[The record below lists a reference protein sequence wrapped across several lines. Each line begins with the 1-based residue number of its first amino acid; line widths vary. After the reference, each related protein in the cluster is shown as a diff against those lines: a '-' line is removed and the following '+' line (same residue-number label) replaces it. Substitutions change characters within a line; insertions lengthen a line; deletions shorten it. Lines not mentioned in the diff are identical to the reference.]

1 MSDPIKHE
9 CGLAF
14 IRLRKNFSYYQQK
27 YGTVLWGLNKLYL
40 LMEKQHNRGQ
50 DGAGV
55 ATIKIG
61 MKPGERYISRR
72 RSNSPNYLRDL
83 FDGIFSNFVNL
94 PDEQLHNPDWLKNNK
109 PYIGELLMGHLR
121 YGTHGNNSVENCHP
135 FLRQNNGRSRV
146 LVLAGNFNM
155 TNVEELF
162 EELVELGQE
171 PKEKTDTVTVMEKIG
186 HFLDDEVQR
195 VFDWFKSDGYSNTK
209 INQLIVQHLDLQRI
223 LTRASKKFDG
233 GYVISGMI
241 GHGDMFVMRDPN
253 GIRPAF
259 YYQDEEVVVA
269 ASERPAIQTVFDV
282 PFASIKE
289 IKPGHALIVRSNGK
303 LDEQPFIQQSTAT
316 PCSFERIYFSR
327 GTDRD
332 IYTERKKLGELLA
345 KPALEAVGYDFKHT
359 VFSFIPNTAEVA
371 FYGLIEG
378 LEKELNNVKL
388 DKITKL
394 GDKPN
399 ASKLKDILS
408 MHVRAEKLIVK
419 DDKSRTFIAD
429 EATRGNMVSHVYDVT
444 YGLVENNTDTLVLI
458 DDSIVRGTTL
468 RDSLISIAARLLPK
482 KIIILSSAPQIRY
495 PDCYGIDMSVMG
507 DFVAFS
513 ALVALLKENGQ
524 EHLLDETYEKCKSQQ
539 SLPKDQIKNYVSE
552 LYGLFSYEKITQKV
566 TDIITP
572 KGIGPK
578 IEIIFQTLDDL
589 HTACPNHKGD
599 WYFSGNYPTPGGN
612 KVVNNAFINF
622 MEKSNVR
629 AYY

>member
-1 MSDPIKHE
+1 
-9 CGLAF
+9 
-14 IRLRKNFSYYQQK
+14 
-27 YGTVLWGLNKLYL
+27 
-40 LMEKQHNRGQ
+40 
-50 DGAGV
+50 
-55 ATIKIG
+55 
-61 MKPGERYISRR
+61 
-72 RSNSPNYLRDL
+72 
-83 FDGIFSNFVNL
+83 
-94 PDEQLHNPDWLKNNK
+94 
-109 PYIGELLMGHLR
+109 
-121 YGTHGNNSVENCHP
+121 
-135 FLRQNNGRSRV
+135 
-146 LVLAGNFNM
+146 
-155 TNVEELF
+155 
-162 EELVELGQE
+162 
-171 PKEKTDTVTVMEKIG
+171 
-186 HFLDDEVQR
+186 
-195 VFDWFKSDGYSNTK
+195 
-209 INQLIVQHLDLQRI
+209 
-223 LTRASKKFDG
+223 
-233 GYVISGMI
+233 
-241 GHGDMFVMRDPN
+241 
-253 GIRPAF
+253 
-259 YYQDEEVVVA
+259 
-269 ASERPAIQTVFDV
+269 
-282 PFASIKE
+282 
-289 IKPGHALIVRSNGK
+289 
-303 LDEQPFIQQSTAT
+303 
-316 PCSFERIYFSR
+316 
-327 GTDRD
+327 
-332 IYTERKKLGELLA
+332 
-345 KPALEAVGYDFKHT
+345 
-359 VFSFIPNTAEVA
+359 
-371 FYGLIEG
+371 
-378 LEKELNNVKL
+378 
-388 DKITKL
+388 
-394 GDKPN
+394 
-399 ASKLKDILS
+399 